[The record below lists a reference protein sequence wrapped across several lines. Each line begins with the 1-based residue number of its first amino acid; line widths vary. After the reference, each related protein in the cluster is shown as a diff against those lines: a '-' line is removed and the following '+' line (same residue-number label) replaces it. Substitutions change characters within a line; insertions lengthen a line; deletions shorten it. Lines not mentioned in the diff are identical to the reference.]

1 MCLYSI
7 ILLLLRIKIEKNRTA
22 LFKVMKILMKTLLPD
37 ACIIEVFLSSLP
49 IGTRST
55 EEKQKRLA
63 KLAEIQ
69 IYLILL
75 LF

>member
-1 MCLYSI
+1 M
-7 ILLLLRIKIEKNRTA
+7 LLLRIKIEKNRTA

-69 IYLILL
+69 IYLIFL

>member
-1 MCLYSI
+1 MYSI

-22 LFKVMKILMKTLLPD
+22 PFKVMKILMKTLLPD

>member
-1 MCLYSI
+1 MYLI

-49 IGTRST
+49 IGARST

>member
-1 MCLYSI
+1 
-7 ILLLLRIKIEKNRTA
+7 
-22 LFKVMKILMKTLLPD
+22 MKILMKTLLPD

>member
-1 MCLYSI
+1 MYLI

-37 ACIIEVFLSSLP
+37 ACIIEMFLSSLP

-69 IYLILL
+69 IYLIFL

>member
-1 MCLYSI
+1 MYLI

-69 IYLILL
+69 IYLIFL

>member
-1 MCLYSI
+1 MYSI

-22 LFKVMKILMKTLLPD
+22 PFKVMKILMKTLLPD
-37 ACIIEVFLSSLP
+37 ACIIIEVFLSSLP

>member
-1 MCLYSI
+1 MYLI

-22 LFKVMKILMKTLLPD
+22 PFKVMKILMKTLLPD

-49 IGTRST
+49 IGTKST

-63 KLAEIQ
+63 KLADIQ

>member
-1 MCLYSI
+1 MYLI